1 MAELEHCPFCNGRAK
16 ISWRD
21 SRYYGQNNFGSKKI
35 KFASYGMCNRCK
47 AKGPT
52 VTAIIVTDVNDTHE
66 NFKNLFARAA
76 EAWNRRAING
86 K

>member
-1 MAELEHCPFCNGRAK
+1 MAELEPCPFCGGNAK

-21 SRYYGQNNFGSKKI
+21 MRFFEQNYFGAKKI

-52 VTAIIVTDVNDTHE
+52 VTAIIVTDVRDSHE
-66 NFKNLFARAA
+66 NFQNLFARAA
-76 EAWNRRAING
+76 EAWNRRAGNG
-86 K
+86 